1 MDLVG
6 RMHKYHRKG
15 DSIAVAGVI
24 EALLL
29 VALVAVIIST
39 VQLIY
44 IPQIMEQKEAEHMD
58 QISNQFSSL
67 KSMIDL
73 QIISRSDAPIFSMI
87 TLGSREL
94 PYFISASAYGEVNV
108 IDYGSS
114 RIVVD
119 EDEWQAVPLTSI
131 SYRAY
136 NVYFV
141 DQTYI
146 LEGGGIIVDQQN
158 GIPVMRVD
166 PAVTVDNSTNIDI
179 YMDLPMIDATEGKNF
194 TYGLGKCFIRTNF
207 SNTISYQNFTTIS
220 SNIKIYS
227 TYPEAWF
234 KSLNS
239 TIGSMVN
246 LSLNPVGSPTHIRI
260 EKKAGG
266 KDIGLYIAQY
276 PIYVQIGPGWIK

>member
-1 MDLVG
+1 MAG
-6 RMHKYHRKG
+6 RMRSTKHKRDTY
-15 DSIAVAGVI
+15 AVAGVI
-24 EALLL
+24 EALLM

-39 VQLIY
+39 IQLIY
-44 IPQIMEQKEAEHMD
+44 IPDIMEQKEAEHMD

-108 IDYGSS
+108 IDYGTN

-131 SYRAY
+131 SYHAY

-166 PAVTVDNSTNIDI
+166 PGFTVDNSTNIDV
-179 YMDLPMIDATEGKNF
+179 YMDLPMIYATEGKNF

-207 SNTISYQNFTTIS
+207 SNTITYQNFTTIS

-227 TYPEAWF
+227 PYPEAWF

-239 TIGSMVN
+239 TIGSMVDI
-246 LSLNPVGSPTHIRI
+246 SLNPVDSPTHIRI

>member
-1 MDLVG
+1 M
-6 RMHKYHRKG
+6 RYTCRKG
-15 DSIAVAGVI
+15 DTKAVAGVI
-24 EALLL
+24 EALLM

-39 VQLIY
+39 IQLVY

-58 QISNQFSSL
+58 EISNQFSSL

-73 QIISRSDAPIFSMI
+73 QIISQSDAPIFSMI

-108 IDYGSS
+108 LDYGSS

-119 EDEWQAVPLTSI
+119 EDEWQAVSLTSI
-131 SYRAY
+131 IYKAY
-136 NVYFV
+136 NSYFV

-146 LEGGGIIVDQQN
+146 LEGGGIIVDQYN

-166 PAVTVDNSTNIDI
+166 PGLTVVNNTNIDI
-179 YMDLPMIDATEGKNF
+179 YMDIPMIYGTEGKNF

-207 SNTISYQNFTTIS
+207 SNNLIHQNFTTVS
-220 SNIKIYS
+220 SNIKIY
-227 TYPEAWF
+227 TAYPEAWY

-239 TIGSMVN
+239 TMGSMVDIT
-246 LSLNPVGSPTHIRI
+246 LVPVNSPSHIRI
-260 EKKAGG
+260 EKKTGG
-266 KDIGLYIAQY
+266 KDIGLYTTQY
-276 PIYVQIGPGWIK
+276 PIYIQIGPGWIK

>member
-1 MDLVG
+1 
-6 RMHKYHRKG
+6 MHNNFRKG
-15 DSIAVAGVI
+15 DACAVAGVI

-39 VQLIY
+39 VQLVY

-67 KSMIDL
+67 KSMVDL

-108 IDYGSS
+108 MDSGLS

-119 EDEWQAVPLTSI
+119 EDEWQAISLTSI
-131 SYRAY
+131 SYQAY
-136 NVYFV
+136 NAYFV
-141 DQTYI
+141 DQTYV
-146 LEGGGIIVDQQN
+146 LEGGGIIIDQPN
-158 GIPVMRVD
+158 GEPVMRVD
-166 PAVTVDNSTNIDI
+166 PGLIVDNASNIDI
-179 YMDLPMIDATEGKNF
+179 YIDLPMIYGTEGKNF

-207 SNTISYQNFTTIS
+207 SNALTYKNFTTVS
-220 SNIKIYS
+220 SNIKIY
-227 TYPEAWF
+227 TVYPEAWF

-239 TIGSMVN
+239 TMGSMVDI
-246 LSLNPVGSPTHIRI
+246 SLAPVDSPTHIRI

-266 KDIGLYIAQY
+266 KDIGLYTTHF

>member
-1 MDLVG
+1 MAG
-6 RMHKYHRKG
+6 RMHLTKHNRDAY
-15 DSIAVAGVI
+15 AVAGVI
-24 EALLL
+24 EALLM

-39 VQLIY
+39 IQLIY
-44 IPQIMEQKEAEHMD
+44 IPDIMEQKEAEHMD

-108 IDYGSS
+108 IDYGTS

-119 EDEWQAVPLTSI
+119 EDEWQSVPLTSI
-131 SYRAY
+131 SYHAY

-166 PAVTVDNSTNIDI
+166 PGLTVDNSTNIDV
-179 YMDLPMIDATEGKNF
+179 YMDLPMIYATEGKNF

-207 SNTISYQNFTTIS
+207 SNTLSYQNFTTIS

-239 TIGSMVN
+239 TIGSMVDIT
-246 LSLNPVGSPTHIRI
+246 LNPVGSPTHIRI

>member
-1 MDLVG
+1 MAG
-6 RMHKYHRKG
+6 RMHSTKHKRNAY
-15 DSIAVAGVI
+15 AVAGVI
-24 EALLL
+24 EALLM

-39 VQLIY
+39 IQLIY
-44 IPQIMEQKEAEHMD
+44 IPDIMEQKEAEHMD

-108 IDYGSS
+108 IDYGTS

-131 SYRAY
+131 TYHAY
-136 NVYFV
+136 NIYFV

-146 LEGGGIIVDQQN
+146 LEGGGIIVNQQN

-166 PAVTVDNSTNIDI
+166 PGLTVDNSTNIDI
-179 YMDLPMIDATEGKNF
+179 YMDLPMIYATEGKNF

-207 SNTISYQNFTTIS
+207 SNTLSYQNFTTIS

-239 TIGSMVN
+239 TIGSMVDIT
-246 LSLNPVGSPTHIRI
+246 LNPVGSPTHIRI